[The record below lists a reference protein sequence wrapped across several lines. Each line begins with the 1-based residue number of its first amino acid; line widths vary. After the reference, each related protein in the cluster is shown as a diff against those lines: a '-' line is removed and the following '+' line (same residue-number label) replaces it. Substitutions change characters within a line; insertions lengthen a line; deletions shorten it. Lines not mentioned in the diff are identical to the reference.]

1 MSTTTVI
8 TQPRAQPPLASEAA
22 AAPHAAQPDE
32 QRLAVEQSVA
42 DDQTATTRP
51 AHSSAVSRSSGALT
65 VVGVA
70 ALAGATVFGIG
81 WLWRD
86 LGPVWRK
93 LTYNIAD
100 IRIPVALP
108 VAIGEVWWDFLTDR
122 RAMSQQTWRLGGATS
137 DSANARGRAE

>member
-32 QRLAVEQSVA
+32 QRLAVEQSIA
-42 DDQTATTRP
+42 DDQTAATRP

-70 ALAGATVFGIG
+70 ALAGATAFGIG

-86 LGPVWRK
+86 LRPVWRK
-93 LTYNIAD
+93 LLYNVAD

-108 VAIGEVWWDFLTDR
+108 VAIGQVWWDFLTDR
-122 RAMSQQTWRLGGATS
+122 RAMSQQTWRLGGAS
-137 DSANARGRAE
+137 DGPATRGRTE

>member
-8 TQPRAQPPLASEAA
+8 TQPRAQPPLAGEAV
-22 AAPHAAQPDE
+22 AAPHAAQPD
-32 QRLAVEQSVA
+32 
-42 DDQTATTRP
+42 DQTVMTRP
-51 AHSSAVSRSSGALT
+51 ARSAVSRSSVSRSSDALT

-86 LGPVWRK
+86 LRPVWRK
-93 LTYNIAD
+93 LLYNVAD

-108 VAIGEVWWDFLTDR
+108 VAIGQVWWGFLTDR
-122 RAMSQQTWRLGGATS
+122 HAVSQQTWRLGGVASDGPAT
-137 DSANARGRAE
+137 RGRAE